1 MSPSAL
7 NFNNR
12 TDPHQWSP
20 NVGHEDGQITELRR
34 PVAPKTPSRMTFKST
49 SPIKTPGHGKTYSPN
64 LDLSVSSDD
73 LRENRKC
80 GDESKS
86 PRRKPK
92 TIDTTSTKETADDP
106 FAGMNTVVDY
116 QQEIERLKVALA
128 QSDTKVTNK
137 RSPGA
142 QSKNEQATPPAS
154 EPFVS
159 QAEQERFIAFMR
171 MWTGGS
177 QRWNN
182 CSRCF

>member
-1 MSPSAL
+1 MSIAS
-7 NFNNR
+7 FFSWGF
-12 TDPHQWSP
+12 D
-20 NVGHEDGQITELRR
+20 
-34 PVAPKTPSRMTFKST
+34 MTA
-49 SPIKTPGHGKTYSPN
+49 PN

-86 PRRKPK
+86 PPRKPK
-92 TIDTTSTKETADDP
+92 MIDTTSTKETADDP

-128 QSDTKVTNK
+128 QSDSKVTNK
-137 RSPGA
+137 RSPGP